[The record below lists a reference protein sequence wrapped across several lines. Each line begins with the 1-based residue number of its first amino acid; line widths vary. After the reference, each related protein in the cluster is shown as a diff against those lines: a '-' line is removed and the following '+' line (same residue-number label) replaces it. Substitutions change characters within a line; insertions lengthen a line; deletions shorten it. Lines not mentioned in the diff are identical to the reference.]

1 MRNFT
6 AHDSD
11 YIHMWAL
18 AHHPAS
24 QRTFDTPAPAP
35 QPSAAPQRAWRVA
48 LRVVHDVE
56 GPTMR
61 ATLTAGGEGRREESK
76 RDDDVTPAVLIPMN
90 DGDCYHMVDDF
101 NHHHQHAVIQP
112 EPTAATDTS
121 ATEAAEAASALEV
134 RYSSTHRVA
143 LEDGHSFS
151 SVRQRCVAAI
161 AAAGVPLG
169 VTADDA
175 DAEAGA
181 AGATGA
187 SSAPA
192 ASAPSAASS
201 TTASAWSTA
210 RIGSAAQWQEE
221 QSCLSEL
228 EFDWI
233 RQWYVQ
239 GAAHRDEHGWWGPR
253 IAKLEA
259 LWSPTRA

>member
-1 MRNFT
+1 MT
-6 AHDSD
+6 
-11 YIHMWAL
+11 
-18 AHHPAS
+18 
-24 QRTFDTPAPAP
+24 
-35 QPSAAPQRAWRVA
+35 V
-48 LRVVHDVE
+48 
-56 GPTMR
+56 
-61 ATLTAGGEGRREESK
+61 
-76 RDDDVTPAVLIPMN
+76 
-90 DGDCYHMVDDF
+90 
-101 NHHHQHAVIQP
+101 
-112 EPTAATDTS
+112 
-121 ATEAAEAASALEV
+121 
-134 RYSSTHRVA
+134 
-143 LEDGHSFS
+143 
-151 SVRQRCVAAI
+151 
-161 AAAGVPLG
+161 
-169 VTADDA
+169 DDA

-259 LWSPTRA
+259 LWSPTRARAPYRAPWARGLPCCSSTPQPAKETTHSTYPTGWGGRPRLRWSRPMVGMPCSASLTVTPSAGAVSQRQRDRVRVARAHRQSEHRPPRGVPERSGLFGRRPRVHLCSPANDLRRLALARSDPRSHSRRDPWSAL

>member
-134 RYSSTHRVA
+134 PPP
-143 LEDGHSFS
+143 
-151 SVRQRCVAAI
+151 I
-161 AAAGVPLG
+161 ASRSRMG
-169 VTADDA
+169 T
-175 DAEAGA
+175 
-181 AGATGA
+181 
-187 SSAPA
+187 
-192 ASAPSAASS
+192 ASAPCANAASPPS
-201 TTASAWSTA
+201 RRQVYLSA
-210 RIGSAAQWQEE
+210 
-221 QSCLSEL
+221 
-228 EFDWI
+228 
-233 RQWYVQ
+233 
-239 GAAHRDEHGWWGPR
+239 
-253 IAKLEA
+253 
-259 LWSPTRA
+259 

>member
-1 MRNFT
+1 M
-6 AHDSD
+6 
-11 YIHMWAL
+11 
-18 AHHPAS
+18 
-24 QRTFDTPAPAP
+24 
-35 QPSAAPQRAWRVA
+35 
-48 LRVVHDVE
+48 
-56 GPTMR
+56 
-61 ATLTAGGEGRREESK
+61 
-76 RDDDVTPAVLIPMN
+76 
-90 DGDCYHMVDDF
+90 
-101 NHHHQHAVIQP
+101 
-112 EPTAATDTS
+112 
-121 ATEAAEAASALEV
+121 
-134 RYSSTHRVA
+134 
-143 LEDGHSFS
+143 
-151 SVRQRCVAAI
+151 
-161 AAAGVPLG
+161 
-169 VTADDA
+169 TADDA

-201 TTASAWSTA
+201 TTASAWSAA

-259 LWSPTRA
+259 LWSQLERLTFQRLLSLRLAVAAADGAPDGVVPLLTAPTMTPPTGTELAHLPPTTAPPTGTELAHLL

>member
-1 MRNFT
+1 
-6 AHDSD
+6 
-11 YIHMWAL
+11 
-18 AHHPAS
+18 
-24 QRTFDTPAPAP
+24 
-35 QPSAAPQRAWRVA
+35 
-48 LRVVHDVE
+48 
-56 GPTMR
+56 
-61 ATLTAGGEGRREESK
+61 
-76 RDDDVTPAVLIPMN
+76 
-90 DGDCYHMVDDF
+90 
-101 NHHHQHAVIQP
+101 
-112 EPTAATDTS
+112 
-121 ATEAAEAASALEV
+121 V

-259 LWSPTRA
+259 LWSPTRARAPYRAPWARGLPRRPRSRRRELHTAPTRRDGADARACAGRDLWLACLARRA